1 MGGLYTGRPSG
12 IAEGAL
18 PTPPGRVTVM
28 SSPAPTPATP
38 TPPTLRIAVWL
49 LAVEAV
55 ALAAL
60 TVLLLVSDVR
70 GGASSQQ
77 EAIGVIGYVAVFAV
91 IFGVLA
97 WALNR
102 RRAWAR
108 GPAIVLHMFMLP
120 LGLALLTSGNPFGV
134 GALLAGIG
142 GCVVLLAPA
151 TRIAVGR
158 E

>member
-1 MGGLYTGRPSG
+1 
-12 IAEGAL
+12 
-18 PTPPGRVTVM
+18 M
-28 SSPAPTPATP
+28 SSPAPTPP
-38 TPPTLRIAVWL
+38 MPPTLRIAVWL
-49 LAVEAV
+49 LAVEGA

-70 GGASSQQ
+70 GGAASQQ
-77 EAIGVIGYVAVFAV
+77 SAIGVIGYVAVFAV
-91 IFGVLA
+91 IFGVLS

-108 GPAIVLHMFMLP
+108 GPAIVLHMFMFP
-120 LGLALLTSGNPFGV
+120 LGIALLTNGNLVGV